1 MSKQCPEHK
10 AMIERASRLQD
21 ESKNNKNEPVPPIS
35 HEESRALFEQYS
47 KELEEYKAKHGRKA
61 LAKKK
66 AEKARAAQEPE
77 GKVVEAGAGS
87 SGKEPEG
94 KVVEAGASS
103 SGSGL
108 DQCKA
113 GGGSSGSVLDQ
124 GKADDK

>member
-1 MSKQCPEHK
+1 
-10 AMIERASRLQD
+10 MIERASRLRD
-21 ESKNNKNEPVPPIS
+21 ESENNKNEPVPPIS
-35 HEESRALFEQYS
+35 HEESLALFEQYS

-87 SGKEPEG
+87 SG
-94 KVVEAGASS
+94 
-103 SGSGL
+103 SGL
-108 DQCKA
+108 DQGKA